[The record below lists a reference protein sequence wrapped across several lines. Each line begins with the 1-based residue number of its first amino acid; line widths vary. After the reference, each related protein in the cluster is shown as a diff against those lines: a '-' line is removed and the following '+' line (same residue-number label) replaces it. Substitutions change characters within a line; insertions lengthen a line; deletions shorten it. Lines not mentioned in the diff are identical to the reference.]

1 MQKFEKYAEMVAE
14 VTRAIN
20 AAVTPYGLHTYSPL
34 AVYAVLDAIA
44 SPLKSLAPNGPLAW
58 DVCDKGLQTY
68 YASRLA
74 AAVERLKSP
83 SSLVVNPMM
92 DAIVVA
98 LARHEKPMPVHL
110 LFRNTLRAF
119 LARPRLTCAGI
130 PAALRANS
138 SLDPAFKSACGYLVN
153 GHVIA
158 LSEDGKAWR
167 LSI

>member
-1 MQKFEKYAEMVAE
+1 MQQFEKYAEMVE
-14 VTRAIN
+14 DVTRAIN

-44 SPLKSLAPNGPLAW
+44 SPLKSLAPKGPLAW
-58 DVCDKGLQTY
+58 DVCEKGWQTY
-68 YASRLA
+68 HASRLA

-83 SSLVVNPMM
+83 SSLIVNPVM

-98 LARHEKPMPVHL
+98 LAHYGKPMPVDL
-110 LFRNTLRAF
+110 LFRNTLRVF
-119 LARPRLTCAGI
+119 LARPRLTFAGV

-138 SLDPAFKSACGYLVN
+138 SLDPAFRSARGYLVR

-158 LSEDGKAWR
+158 LNEAGTAWS

>member
-1 MQKFEKYAEMVAE
+1 MQKFEKYAEMVAD

-44 SPLKSLAPNGPLAW
+44 SPLKALAPNGPLAW

-68 YASRLA
+68 DASRLA

-83 SSLVVNPMM
+83 SSVIVNPMM

-98 LARHEKPMPVHL
+98 LARHENPMPVHL

-119 LARPRLTCAGI
+119 LARPRLTFAGI
-130 PAALRANS
+130 PAALRANT
-138 SLDPAFKSACGYLVN
+138 SLDPAFASARDYLAR

-158 LSEDGKAWR
+158 LSDDGKTWR